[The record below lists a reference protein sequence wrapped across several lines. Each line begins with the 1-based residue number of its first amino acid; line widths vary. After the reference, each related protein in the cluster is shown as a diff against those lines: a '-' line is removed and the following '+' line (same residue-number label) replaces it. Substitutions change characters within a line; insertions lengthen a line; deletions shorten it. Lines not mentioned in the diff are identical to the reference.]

1 MIIRL
6 AAACAAFALVS
17 TAAVAQP
24 ARGPVNVLT
33 ASDVFNLEH
42 AANPRISPDGRWV
55 AYERVSGD
63 IMTDR
68 FRRSIWLVDADGRT
82 HRPLAQGANGM
93 YTQPVWSPNGRA
105 IAYAANEGGRAELRV
120 FYLDTQRSAT
130 IARLAGGPANLTWSP
145 DGSQLAFQMFTEE
158 DDSRGPRMPDRPD
171 GAEWAAP
178 ARVLERTQIR
188 ADGQGFL
195 PNGAIQIYVVPA
207 DGGAPRQLTFGEASL
222 NGRMSW
228 TPNGRNLVY
237 GANAEEGYETQ
248 PNESDVYSLDVQ
260 SGAIRRLTSRDGEE
274 GAPTLSP
281 DGRRLAYIGFDD
293 RQQGYQV
300 TELYVANADG
310 SNPRSLT
317 ASFDRDVQAPQ
328 WVGNNTIYFLYV
340 DHGET
345 KLGRISASGGRVT
358 TVLSGIGG
366 VTFGRPGT
374 NGAFSI
380 NQSGRYAVTTAPSTR
395 PSDISVGSGGNAR
408 RVTRLNEDVLANKII
423 PEATRITTPSS
434 ADGRPIDGWIVRP
447 PNFDPSRRY
456 PLILEI
462 HGGPFSAYGPVFSPE
477 VQLYAAAGYIV
488 VFSNPRGSTSYG
500 GEFGNLIHH
509 AYPSQDFDDL
519 MSIVDATIAQEPIDT
534 ERLYVTGGSGG
545 GVLTAW
551 IVGHT
556 NRFRA
561 ALSEKPVINWLSFNN
576 YSDLYYLTND
586 YWFGEPVWA
595 EGAAA
600 RYWARS
606 PLAYVGNVTT
616 PTALMVG
623 DADNRTPMSEA
634 EQYYQALRARGVPT
648 RLTLIPG
655 APHNIAHRPSNIAM
669 KVGVTLGWFSEYGG
683 PAVPDPNTGEQ
694 N

>member
-1 MIIRL
+1 MKIRL
-6 AAACAAFALVS
+6 AAAFAVFALAS
-17 TAAVAQP
+17 TVAVAQP
-24 ARGPVNVLT
+24 ARGPANILT
-33 ASDVFNLEH
+33 SADVFNLEH
-42 AANPRISPDGRWV
+42 AANPRISPDGRLV

-63 IMTDR
+63 IMADR
-68 FRRSIWLVDADGRT
+68 FRRAIWLVDADGRT
-82 HRPLAQGANGM
+82 HRPLAQSSTGNF
-93 YTQPVWSPNGRA
+93 TQPVWSPNGRA
-105 IAYAANEGGRAELRV
+105 IAYAANENNRNELRV

-145 DGSQLAFQMFTEE
+145 DGSSLAFQMFTEA

-171 GAEWAAP
+171 GAEWAPP

-195 PNGAIQIYVVPA
+195 PNGSIQIYVVPA
-207 DGGAPRQLTFGEASL
+207 DGGAPRQLTYGEANQ

-228 TPNGRNLVY
+228 TSDGRRLIFA
-237 GANAEEGYETQ
+237 ANAEEGFERQ
-248 PNESDVYSLDVQ
+248 PNESDVYSLDIG
-260 SGAIRRLTSRDGEE
+260 SGAIRRLTTRDGEE
-274 GAPTLSP
+274 GSPILSP
-281 DGRRLAYIGFDD
+281 DGRRMAYVGFDD
-293 RQQGYQV
+293 RRQGYQV

-317 ASFDRDVQAPQ
+317 ASLDRDVQAPQ
-328 WVGNNTIYFLYV
+328 WAGNGTLYFLFV
-340 DHGET
+340 DQGIT
-345 KLGRISASGGRVT
+345 KLGRISANGGRVE
-358 TVLSGIGG
+358 TVLTGIGG

-374 NGAFSI
+374 NGAFSV
-380 NQSGRYAVTTAPSTR
+380 NNSGRYAVTTANSTR
-395 PSDISVGSGGNAR
+395 PSDISVGSGGSAR
-408 RVTRLNEDVLANKII
+408 RLTYLNEDVLANKRI
-423 PEATRITTPSS
+423 PEATHITTPSS
-434 ADGRPIDGWIVRP
+434 ADGRPVHGWIVRP

-477 VQLYAAAGYIV
+477 VQLYAAAGYVV

-509 AYPSQDFDDL
+509 AYPSQDYDDL

-576 YSDLYYLTND
+576 YSDLQFLTND
-586 YWFGEPVWA
+586 YWFGEHVWE

-623 DADNRTPMSEA
+623 DADARTPMSES
-634 EQYYQALRARGVPT
+634 EQFYQALRARNVPT
-648 RLTLIPG
+648 RLTIIPG

-669 KVGVTLGWFSEYGG
+669 KVGVTLGWFAEYGG
-683 PAVPDPNTGEQ
+683 PQVPDPNTGEQ